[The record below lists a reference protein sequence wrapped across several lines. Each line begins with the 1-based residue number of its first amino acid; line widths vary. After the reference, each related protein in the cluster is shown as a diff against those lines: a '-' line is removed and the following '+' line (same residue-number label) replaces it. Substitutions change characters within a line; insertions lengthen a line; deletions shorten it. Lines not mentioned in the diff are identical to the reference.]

1 MALTTLPGIDNTWGM
16 IDNNGD
22 RLLQMEEEAEGVEL
36 FRTPGSHLV
45 IDDARDQA
53 EASGWIPSQDLPE
66 GAPPLERA
74 RAKRRD
80 LRQTMDVLEDVV
92 SRPATTD
99 SWNDTVRD
107 ALEDVKRA
115 LIDHIHEVEA
125 PGGLLAEVIDDAP
138 RLSNRVQEL
147 EGEHGVLIAA
157 VDRALESTA
166 SSGRDDPAA
175 LRRRVVSLLG
185 RLTNH
190 RQQGADLVY
199 EAYNVDIAAA
209 D

>member
-1 MALTTLPGIDNTWGM
+1 MALITLPGVDDTWEM

-53 EASGWIPSQDLPE
+53 EASGWIPPQDLPD
-66 GAPPLERA
+66 GTPPLERA
-74 RAKRRD
+74 RARRKD
-80 LRQTMDVLEDVV
+80 LRQSMDVLEAVV
-92 SRPATTD
+92 SRPASPDGWT
-99 SWNDTVRD
+99 DTVRE

-125 PGGLLAEVIDDAP
+125 PGGLLAGVIDDAP

-147 EGEHGVLIAA
+147 EDEHGVLLAA
-157 VDRALESTA
+157 VDRALASTTSA
-166 SSGRDDPAA
+166 GADDRAA
-175 LRRRVVSLLG
+175 LRRRVVSLMG